1 MEGRKSKDETASV
14 RGLPLTSFITTKG
27 LNSSFISFLF
37 SIIHSSLLRT
47 KSRGED
53 KEKREKN
60 L

>member
-1 MEGRKSKDETASV
+1 MEGRKSEDATVSV

-37 SIIHSSLLRT
+37 SIIYSSLLRT

-53 KEKREKN
+53 KEKTIKE
-60 L
+60 